1 MESWFVLVNYCFRWL
16 INNMNNKN
24 NEFSKAF
31 EGVKVHPNAF
41 VDSNAEL
48 HDGVIISQGAIV
60 GPNVIIGK
68 DTEIGPNA
76 VITGRTQI
84 GKNNKIFPNVFIG
97 LDPQDLKFN
106 GASTEVIIGDNNIF
120 RECVTIN
127 KATYEGE
134 KTIIGNNNLL
144 MAYSHIGHNC
154 ELGNGI
160 VLSNS
165 VQVAG
170 HVKVEDRAIIG
181 GCLGVHQFVHIGYL
195 AMIGGMTRVDR
206 DVPPFCIAEG
216 HPGRLRG
223 LNRIGIKRSGLMEN
237 KDFDLKLLQN
247 TWNLLFKSNDAIS
260 NSLEKVMKGELDI
273 SSSRLCSFLKESISK
288 ERRGPMPI
296 VNL

>member
-1 MESWFVLVNYCFRWL
+1 MDIKITESESPIRGVN
-16 INNMNNKN
+16 IH
-24 NEFSKAF
+24 SDAS
-31 EGVKVHPNAF
+31 
-41 VDSNAEL
+41 VDSSAEL
-48 HDGVIISQGAIV
+48 HDGVTIAKGAIV
-60 GPNVIIGK
+60 GPNVTIGRGTK
-68 DTEIGPNA
+68 VGSNA
-76 VITGRTQI
+76 VIEGKTKI
-84 GKNNKIFPNVFIG
+84 GENNNIFPNVFIG
-97 LDPQDLKFN
+97 LEPQDLKYR
-106 GASTEVIIGDNNIF
+106 GAPTEVYIGDNNTF

-170 HVKVEDRAIIG
+170 HVKVQDKAIIG
-181 GCLGVHQFVHIGYL
+181 GCLGIHQFVHIGYL

-206 DVPPFCIAEG
+206 DVPPFCLAEG

-237 KDFDLKLLQN
+237 KDFDLKLLQS
-247 TWNLLFKSNDAIS
+247 TWNILFKSSDAIS
-260 NSLEKVMKGELDI
+260 NSLEKLMTGDLDL
-273 SSSRLCSFLKESISK
+273 SSSKLCSFLKESISK
-288 ERRGPMPI
+288 ERRGPMPV
-296 VNL
+296 VNV

>member
-1 MESWFVLVNYCFRWL
+1 MK
-16 INNMNNKN
+16 KN
-24 NEFSKAF
+24 TELDPNFKGAI
-31 EGVKVHPNAF
+31 VHQSAF
-41 VDSNAEL
+41 VDSSAEL
-48 HDGVIISQGAIV
+48 HDGVSIAKGAIV
-60 GPNVIIGK
+60 GPDVIIGK
-68 DTEIGPNA
+68 GTKVGPNA
-76 VITGRTQI
+76 VIKGRTQI
-84 GKNNKIFPNVFIG
+84 GANNKVFPNVFIG
-97 LDPQDLKFN
+97 LEPQDLKYK
-106 GASTEVIIGDNNIF
+106 GASTEVIIGDNNTF

-127 KATYEGE
+127 KATDEGE

-144 MAYSHIGHNC
+144 MAYTHIGHNC

-170 HVKVEDRAIIG
+170 HVKIEDKAIIG

-206 DVPPFCIAEG
+206 DVPPFCLAEG

-223 LNRIGIKRSGLMEN
+223 LNRIGIKRSGLLGS
-237 KDFDLKLLQN
+237 KDFDLKLLQS

-260 NSLEKVMKGELDI
+260 NSLEKAMKRKLDL
-273 SSSRLCSFLKESISK
+273 SSSKLCIFLKESISK

-296 VNL
+296 VNS